1 MFGYVTRRVL
11 SALPVA
17 LIAVTACFFIL
28 RLAPGGPFDGER
40 ALPPT
45 TLANL
50 RAHYNLDLPLIQ
62 QYFIYVGRLL
72 QGDFGPSMVYNDFTV
87 AEMLWIGLPFTLML
101 GFSAFIIGTI
111 VGLVA
116 GALSAVNQNKWPD
129 YVLVLLVMVGLVVP
143 NFLMAAILQLIF
155 GVYLD
160 WFPAGGWQAGSIA
173 HLVLALLVVFV
184 GLVFAYSLIP
194 HLVLPITV
202 LVLPHAGRTARLMRG
217 SMIEVLGTN
226 YVRTARSKGLGTR
239 LILARHAIKPALLP
253 VVSYLGPGLSYL
265 LTGSLVVEQVFALP
279 GIGKYF
285 ISAALNRDYGLVL
298 GTTILY
304 MFIILAVNLVVDI
317 LYAWLD
323 PKVRYR

>member
-1 MFGYVTRRVL
+1 MLGYAARRL
-11 SALPVA
+11 MGAIPIA

-40 ALPPT
+40 ALPPDIMKNL
-45 TLANL
+45 LA
-50 RAHYNLDLPLIQ
+50 YYDMDKPLIQ
-62 QYFIYVGRLL
+62 QYLLYMWRLV
-72 QGDFGPSMVYNDFTV
+72 QGDLGPSMVYNDFTV
-87 AEMLWIGLPFTLML
+87 SEMLAIGLPFTLML
-101 GFSAFIIGTI
+101 GFSAFIIATT
-111 VGLVA
+111 VGIIA
-116 GALSAVNQNKWPD
+116 GALAAVNQNHWPD
-129 YVLVLLVMVGLVVP
+129 YLIVAFVVVGLVVP
-143 NFLMAAILQLIF
+143 NFLMAAILQLVF

-160 WFPAGGWQAGSIA
+160 WTPAGGYVRGSI
-173 HLVLALLVVFV
+173 
-184 GLVFAYSLIP
+184 I

-202 LVLPHAGRTARLMRG
+202 LALPHTGRVARLMRG
-217 SMIEVLGTN
+217 SMIETLGTN

-239 LILARHAIKPALLP
+239 LVLSRHAIKPALMP

-304 MFIILAVNLVVDI
+304 MFIILALNLVVDI
-317 LYAWLD
+317 VYAWLD

>member
-11 SALPVA
+11 SAIPIA

-129 YVLVLLVMVGLVVP
+129 YVLVMLVMIGLVVP
-143 NFLMAAILQLIF
+143 NFLMAALLQLVF

-160 WFPAGGWQAGSIA
+160 WFPAGGWQPGS
-173 HLVLALLVVFV
+173 
-184 GLVFAYSLIP
+184 IP

-226 YVRTARSKGLGTR
+226 YVRTAKSKGLGQR

-304 MFIILAVNLVVDI
+304 MFIILAVNLIVDV

-323 PKVRYR
+323 PKVRYS

>member
-1 MFGYVTRRVL
+1 MLGYAMRRVL
-11 SALPVA
+11 SATPIV

-28 RLAPGGPFDGER
+28 RLAPGGPFDGDR

-50 RAHYNLDLPLIQ
+50 RAHYDLDEPLWM
-62 QYFIYVGRLL
+62 QYLIYVWRLL
-72 QGDFGPSMVYNDFTV
+72 QGDLGPSMVYNDFTV
-87 AEMLWIGLPFTLML
+87 SEMLAIGLPFTFML
-101 GFSAFIIGTI
+101 GISAFIVATA

-116 GALSAVNQNKWPD
+116 GALAAVNQNRWPD
-129 YVLVLLVMVGLVVP
+129 YALVAMVMVGLVIP
-143 NFLMAAILQLIF
+143 NFLMGSFLQLIF
-155 GVYLD
+155 GVYLK
-160 WFPAGGWQAGSIA
+160 WTPAGGYNGQ
-173 HLVLALLVVFV
+173 
-184 GLVFAYSLIP
+184 LIQ
-194 HLVLPITV
+194 LVLPITV
-202 LVLPHAGRTARLMRG
+202 LALPHAGRIARLTRG

-226 YVRTARSKGLGTR
+226 FIRTARSKGIGTR
-239 LILARHAIKPALLP
+239 LILARHALKPALIP

-265 LTGSLVVEQVFALP
+265 LTGSLVVEQIFALP

-304 MFIILAVNLVVDI
+304 MFIILALNLIVDVI
-317 LYAWLD
+317 YAWLD

>member
-1 MFGYVTRRVL
+1 
-11 SALPVA
+11 
-17 LIAVTACFFIL
+17 
-28 RLAPGGPFDGER
+28 
-40 ALPPT
+40 
-45 TLANL
+45 
-50 RAHYNLDLPLIQ
+50 
-62 QYFIYVGRLL
+62 
-72 QGDFGPSMVYNDFTV
+72 MVYNDFTV
-87 AEMLWIGLPFTLML
+87 AQMLWIGLPFTLML
-101 GFSAFIIGTI
+101 GFSAFIIGTA
-111 VGLVA
+111 VGMVA

-129 YVLVLLVMVGLVVP
+129 YMLVMTVMIGLVIP
-143 NFLMAAILQLIF
+143 NFLMAAVLQLVF
-155 GVYLD
+155 GVYLG
-160 WFPAGGWQAGSIA
+160 WFPAGGWQNGSIA
-173 HLVLALLVVFV
+173 
-184 GLVFAYSLIP
+184 

-226 YVRTARSKGLGTR
+226 YVRTARSKGLGQR

-304 MFIILAVNLVVDI
+304 MLIILAVNLVVDV

-323 PKVRYR
+323 PKVRYN

>member
-1 MFGYVTRRVL
+1 MFGYAMRRVL

-40 ALPPT
+40 ALPPE
-45 TLANL
+45 TLNNL
-50 RAHYNLDLPLIQ
+50 RAHYNLDQPLIN
-62 QYFIYVGRLL
+62 QYFLYIWRLL
-72 QGDFGPSMVYNDFTV
+72 HGDFGPSMVYNDFTV
-87 AEMLWIGLPFTLML
+87 SEMLQIGLPFTLML
-101 GFSAFIIGTI
+101 GFTAFIIGTA

-116 GALSAVNQNKWPD
+116 GALSALYQNKLPD
-129 YVLVLLVMVGLVVP
+129 YLLVLLVMIGLVVP
-143 NFLMAAILQLIF
+143 NFLIGSILQLVF
-155 GVYLD
+155 GVYLN
-160 WFPAGGWQAGSIA
+160 WFPAGGWQNGSLA
-173 HLVLALLVVFV
+173 HL
-184 GLVFAYSLIP
+184 I
-194 HLVLPITV
+194 LPVTV

-265 LTGSLVVEQVFALP
+265 LTGSLVVEQIFALP

-304 MFIILAVNLVVDI
+304 MFIILAVNLIVDVI
-317 LYAWLD
+317 YAWLD
-323 PKVRYR
+323 PKVRYS